1 MKTAR
6 YMTAQEVAA
15 ALNVSVATVY
25 AYVSR
30 GLIRSEPGGANSR
43 ARLYLAEDVQRLL
56 DQKAYRRDPAK
67 VANNAMRWGMPILE
81 SALTLIT
88 ETDLYYRGHDV
99 QQLATTYTL
108 EQVAALLWTGE
119 MADAPAIFAANRP
132 VQINDYS
139 LQQLDCDL
147 SLLQKLQIA
156 LALAST
162 HDLAAYDIGNAAQT
176 GVRILKLMAAVLSGI
191 AETEAPIAA
200 ILQQGWQ
207 LGNSQAAMLLNAA
220 LILCADHEL
229 NASSFTARVV
239 ASTGANLYLVVT
251 AGLAALQ
258 GYKHGGNTLLVE
270 KLLNEVDTPD
280 AARKVIAE
288 RLRRGEYIPGF
299 GHHLYPYG
307 DPRSTLLLQLIV
319 QAFPNAPTM
328 HLTKLI
334 AEVVIEIIGKKPN
347 LDFALVVLA
356 QTLNLPSESAL
367 AIFALGR
374 TVGWIA
380 HAIEQYQ
387 REELLRPRAH
397 YVGPRYMRSSPR

>member
-6 YMTAQEVAA
+6 YMTASEVAA
-15 ALNVSVATVY
+15 ALNVSIATVY

-30 GLIRSEPGGANSR
+30 GLIRSEPGGTSSR
-43 ARLYLAEDVQRLL
+43 ARLYLTEDVQRLL

-88 ETDLYYRGHDV
+88 ETGLYYRGRDV
-99 QQLATTYTL
+99 QQLATTCSL

-119 MADAPAIFAANRP
+119 MDDARDIFVGSAI
-132 VQINDYS
+132 VQDNDY
-139 LQQLDCDL
+139 LLRQIDCDL
-147 SLLQKLQIA
+147 SMLQKLQVA

-162 HDLAAYDIGNAAQT
+162 RDLAAYDTGNAAHS
-176 GVRILKLMAAVLSGI
+176 GARILKLMASVLSGI
-191 AETEAPIAA
+191 AEAEAPIVT
-200 ILQQGWQ
+200 ILQQGWH
-207 LGNSQAAMLLNAA
+207 LDNSQAGKLLNAA

-270 KLLNEVDTPD
+270 KLLSEVETPD

-299 GHHLYPYG
+299 GHRLYPYG
-307 DPRSTLLLQLIV
+307 DPRCTLLLQLIAL
-319 QAFPNAPTM
+319 AFPNEPT
-328 HLTKLI
+328 LNLAKAI
-334 AEVVIEIIGKKPN
+334 AEVVMEVTGKRPN
-347 LDFALVVLA
+347 IDFAMVVLA
-356 QTLNLPSESAL
+356 QTLDLPSESAL
-367 AIFALGR
+367 ALFALGR

-387 REELLRPRAH
+387 GGELLRPRAH
-397 YVGPRYMRSSPR
+397 YVGPRPLDA

>member
-30 GLIRSEPGGANSR
+30 GLIRSELGGANSR

-67 VANNAMRWGMPILE
+67 AANNAMRWGMPILE

-88 ETDLYYRGHDV
+88 ETELYYRGHDV
-99 QQLATTYTL
+99 QQLATTCTL

-119 MADAPAIFAANRP
+119 MADAAEIFAANRP

-147 SLLQKLQIA
+147 SLLQKIQIV

-176 GVRILKLMAAVLSGI
+176 GVRILKLLASVLSGI
-191 AETEAPIAA
+191 AETEAPIAT

-207 LGNSQAAMLLNAA
+207 LENSQAAMLLNAA

-270 KLLNEVDTPD
+270 KLLSEVDTPD

-299 GHHLYPYG
+299 GHRLYSYG
-307 DPRSTLLLQLIV
+307 DPRSTLLLQLIAE
-319 QAFPNAPTM
+319 AFPNGPTM
-328 HLTKLI
+328 HLAKSV
-334 AEVVIEIIGKKPN
+334 AEVVMEIIGKKPN
-347 LDFALVVLA
+347 VDFAMVVLA

-367 AIFALGR
+367 ALFALGR

-397 YVGPRYMRSSPR
+397 YVGPRPLGA